1 MLELG
6 CRGVGRRGADG
17 RPAVA
22 DRVDTFSKLERTGE
36 DCGALAG
43 ERRTCGPHAWSSVG
57 AWHRASAA
65 RASTARCRCSHGTVG
80 CDAAGAPAGR
90 VRALLRRRGKRGSRV
105 SRRGFR
111 GSTRCRRVATR
122 YRRAAIRNRRA
133 VSRRVESR
141 HAAVEPRNAAVE
153 PRNAA
158 VEPRHAAVEP
168 RHAVVESRH
177 AAVEPRHAAIEQR
190 CAAVDPCHAAVE
202 PRHATVSLDAGP
214 SRLVTLSSCCD
225 TLPSSSVAL
234 PSSVVTL
241 PSSSDALPSSILPP
255 PSSAVP
261 LPSSSDTLPA
271 RIIPLPDSSVT
282 LPSGRVVSTPGGRR
296 RASRGA
302 PRTFSASPGASPPAT
317 GAAALLTAS
326 FPSLAHPVPLP

>member
-141 HAAVEPRNAAVE
+141 HAAVE

-302 PRTFSASPGASPPAT
+302 PRTFSASPKVSPPAP
-317 GAAALLTAS
+317 GAAVLLTAS

>member
-141 HAAVEPRNAAVE
+141 HAAVE

>member
-153 PRNAA
+153 PR
-158 VEPRHAAVEP
+158 HAAVEP

-190 CAAVDPCHAAVE
+190 CAAVDPCHSAVE